1 MSVIVIREWLM
12 PSNPE
17 RGIQEEAFLLPS
29 EESFSS
35 YVEKLTGVQDAVAT
49 GERYA
54 TCEDDEAVRG
64 YIVEQRAVF
73 EANAC
78 KAGHKFEYAY
88 DLNYDAS
95 GNVASVADQY
105 QCARCGAIDIVE

>member
-29 EESFSS
+29 KEAFSS
-35 YVEKLTGVQDAVAT
+35 YVAKLTGVQDAVAT

-54 TCEDDEAVRG
+54 TCEDDGAVRG

-73 EANAC
+73 QANAC

-88 DLNYDAS
+88 DLNYVET

-105 QCARCGAIDIVE
+105 RCARCGAIDIVE